1 MVLHVSGTG
10 HITGNTT
17 IGGNLTIGGNGNA
30 LYFSPGSTKDIVWET
45 GDHLQFYEDGT
56 ERMRINNS
64 GDIEIKTYDK
74 GIQINNGSHWNRNMY
89 VNNQAYIGGTL
100 TDIIGGTSLV
110 LEQKADD
117 SEYSGIAFNG
127 SVISMWSPGDS
138 YLVRFYDEDG
148 ATLRGYIDGS
158 SGNYV
163 PTSDRRHKK
172 NIKTIKSALDKISQI
187 RGVSFTWKKSKESD
201 KEKNDLGIIAQEVE
215 PIIPEVIG
223 TDEETGYKFANYNA
237 LTGVLIEAVKEL
249 KAEKD
254 LLESKII
261 ALENNL
267 TSNNDTANPKFSIN
281 SKLVKQLEQQQ
292 KTLNLLKWSFIIAV
306 LIIILLNSKKIIKTI
321 FPSRTKN

>member
-163 PTSDRRHKK
+163 PTS
-172 NIKTIKSALDKISQI
+172 
-187 RGVSFTWKKSKESD
+187 E
-201 KEKNDLGIIAQEVE
+201 
-215 PIIPEVIG
+215 IG
-223 TDEETGYKFANYNA
+223 RAH
-237 LTGVLIEAVKEL
+237 V
-249 KAEKD
+249 
-254 LLESKII
+254 
-261 ALENNL
+261 
-267 TSNNDTANPKFSIN
+267 
-281 SKLVKQLEQQQ
+281 
-292 KTLNLLKWSFIIAV
+292 
-306 LIIILLNSKKIIKTI
+306 
-321 FPSRTKN
+321 